1 MKLRDGRV
9 GFLHSAQ
16 TETINS
22 SENVITEYATTS
34 YIIMIP

>member
-16 TETINS
+16 TEMINS
-22 SENVITEYATTS
+22 SENVITECVTTL
-34 YIIMIP
+34 YIFMIP